1 MVTVGNLLRDT
12 ELTVLG
18 PGQFTIEPHRDWS
31 IWGPVG
37 GYLAAIAIR
46 AAAEVTSMERPASMH
61 IQFHRTATYSES
73 VVTAKAVARGRQAEA
88 IRVEMTQ
95 RGRSIFT
102 ASLWA
107 IDDNPLAASRSWG
120 QAPSVPRP
128 LDLGRIDEMVEA
140 EGGLVQPIWRST
152 VETRVPD
159 WGGPDRPAGAP
170 YQYGWMRLIDEVTIT
185 DPWISAARVTFASD
199 TIVFPALGRGFPIRE
214 TNFIAP
220 TLDLYAAYHQG
231 ICASQWIL
239 VEGQGWSATHGLLGG
254 QATVWSEDGE
264 LVCTSAQQMMIRQSV
279 ALPR

>member
-1 MVTVGNLLRDT
+1 MGNLLRDT
-12 ELTVLG
+12 ELTAFG
-18 PGQFTIEPHRDWS
+18 HGQFTIELHRDWS

-37 GYLAAIAIR
+37 GYLAAVAIR
-46 AAAEVTSMERPASMH
+46 AASQVSSMERPASIH

-73 VVTAKAVARGRQAEA
+73 VVTAQAVARGRQAEA
-88 IRVEMTQ
+88 VRVEMTQ

-107 IDDNPLAASRSWG
+107 IEDNPLAATRHWS
-120 QAPSVPRP
+120 QPPPVPRP
-128 LDLGRIDEMVEA
+128 DELGRIDEMVEA

-159 WGGPDRPAGAP
+159 WGGPERPAGDP
-170 YQYGWMRLIDEVTIT
+170 YQYGWMRLIDDVAIT
-185 DPWISAARVTFASD
+185 DPWISAARLTFASD

-220 TLDLYAAYHQG
+220 TLDLYVAFHQG
-231 ICASQWIL
+231 ICDSEWIL
-239 VEGQGWSATHGLLGG
+239 VEGRGWSANQGLLGG
-254 QATVWSEDGE
+254 EATVWSEGGD
-264 LVCTSAQQMMIRQSV
+264 LVCSSAQQMMVRQSV